1 MGLLHQ
7 TRTGL
12 RSTDCVHRPAL
23 KQVVFF
29 GLRGPFHWNFYI
41 PKPSP
46 VHGTLIRDN
55 QKVRQEKDARPFF
68 LREKMH
74 VLENEQ
80 LMTIFFCGKIVH
92 MILLTKTGCKPT
104 SLRTVNLS
112 TINCDAVD
120 WTTYLQTSVRGG
132 GFYKDFAVMLGTHR
146 KNPSV
151 VPGCELRP
159 SAKLILPTPWENLCY
174 QQTPAIC
181 KEMLALARMS
191 SRKSGTQIMY
201 F

>member
-29 GLRGPFHWNFYI
+29 LAYVDHFIETSTFQNQAQYME
-41 PKPSP
+41 PSL
-46 VHGTLIRDN
+46 GITKKSD
-55 QKVRQEKDARPFF
+55 KK
-68 LREKMH
+68 KMH
-74 VLENEQ
+74 VLENEL
-80 LMTIFFCGKIVH
+80 LMKIFFCGKIVH
-92 MILLTKTGCKPT
+92 LILLTKTGCAPT
-104 SLRTVNLS
+104 SLRMVNLS

-120 WTTYLQTSVRGG
+120 WTTYLQSSVRGG

-159 SAKLILPTPWENLCY
+159 SAKLILPTP
-174 QQTPAIC
+174 
-181 KEMLALARMS
+181 
-191 SRKSGTQIMY
+191 
-201 F
+201 